1 MRSPVIYRVLGR
13 FLQVFSVL
21 LLVPLSVSLY
31 YGESTLILSSFVISS
46 LISFLMGF
54 SLNKLGNNQEPTV
67 KEGLTSTV
75 VGWIIACLISSI
87 PFLIYLNPVDAFFE
101 ATAGLTT
108 TGMTI
113 LTDPAEL
120 EHSLLFW
127 RAFIQWVGGL
137 GILTFFIAVLR
148 ESGGISRK
156 LFSAE
161 ADKTDPGTVRPS
173 LNKTIISLWKIY
185 GFLTAVMAFT
195 YYLLGASLFD
205 AVTHSFTTISTGGFS
220 TISGGISEI
229 GGPYL
234 ELSAILFML
243 VGGTNFVLLY
253 AFFKGDRMAFLNN
266 SEFKLYI
273 KIFLAVGLIL
283 FVDLLR
289 SGNIGSSDLVIDSLF
304 HAASVITSTGFS
316 SIEFVSLSIAV
327 QAILI
332 GVMFVGGSLG
342 STSGGFKVFRLKV
355 MLELLKTR
363 IRAYSLPET
372 AINEVKI
379 DREIISDPTVRT
391 IAVIFFVWVIVV
403 FATTVVTI
411 LIEETTLMTALSG
424 TVSAAGNMGPVFIT
438 EGSLTDYSPITK
450 IMWSIT
456 MLAGRLEM
464 LPVLAI
470 FNRQLVK
477 NS

>member
-21 LLVPLSVSLY
+21 LLVPVSISFY
-31 YGESTLILSSFVISS
+31 YDESTLILSSFVISS

-54 SLNKLGNNQEPTV
+54 SLNKLGSSQEPTV

-108 TGMTI
+108 TGMSV
-113 LTDPAEL
+113 LADPAEL

-195 YYLLGASLFD
+195 YYLFGASLFD

-234 ELSAILFML
+234 ELSAI
-243 VGGTNFVLLY
+243 
-253 AFFKGDRMAFLNN
+253 
-266 SEFKLYI
+266 
-273 KIFLAVGLIL
+273 
-283 FVDLLR
+283 
-289 SGNIGSSDLVIDSLF
+289 
-304 HAASVITSTGFS
+304 FS
-316 SIEFVSLSIAV
+316 C
-327 QAILI
+327 
-332 GVMFVGGSLG
+332 
-342 STSGGFKVFRLKV
+342 
-355 MLELLKTR
+355 
-363 IRAYSLPET
+363 
-372 AINEVKI
+372 
-379 DREIISDPTVRT
+379 
-391 IAVIFFVWVIVV
+391 
-403 FATTVVTI
+403 
-411 LIEETTLMTALSG
+411 
-424 TVSAAGNMGPVFIT
+424 
-438 EGSLTDYSPITK
+438 
-450 IMWSIT
+450 
-456 MLAGRLEM
+456 
-464 LPVLAI
+464 
-470 FNRQLVK
+470 
-477 NS
+477 